1 MVIASISFYYATNHS
16 SNIALCNG
24 LNIVE
29 NYIPVIIEISL
40 LIKNGGTKGEAVIR
54 KY

>member
-1 MVIASISFYYATNHS
+1 MVIVSISFYYATNHS
-16 SNIALCNG
+16 SNMALCNG

-29 NYIPVIIEISL
+29 NYIPVIIEISFM
-40 LIKNGGTKGEAVIR
+40 IKNGGTKGEAVIR